1 MVLTATLTPTK
12 TRTEDRLTKTTLV
25 AAVAEK
31 AGISKTE
38 AKRVLDTML
47 AIISESLA
55 KDVKVSI
62 TGFGSFETR
71 TSKARNGVNP
81 RTGEK
86 IVIPATKRP
95 VFTAGAPL
103 KRAVKGDVTD

>member
-1 MVLTATLTPTK
+1 MVLTTTATPPM
-12 TRTEDRLTKTTLV
+12 TRTQDRLTKTTLV
-25 AAVAEK
+25 DAVAEK
-31 AGISKTE
+31 AGISKAE
-38 AKRVLDTML
+38 AKRVLETML
-47 AIISESLA
+47 SIISESLA
-55 KDVKVSI
+55 NDVKVSL
-62 TGFGSFETR
+62 TGFGTFETR

-81 RTGEK
+81 RTREK